1 MSLFSQI
8 GKQAADEFA
17 SNSSPSFLKNTLI
30 GGGLGGVAGGLYG
43 LINPGTTEKIDEK
56 GNKVVK
62 QKSRLR
68 EGLKRGLIGAG
79 LGGLSGAA
87 IGALSDNSSKKT
99 EKEPK
104 PKPAE
109 PKSTIGGPDDAG
121 ADARLNFM
129 TDQRMSNEIDILKN
143 DANKYLENQIKAIA
157 SGDKENAKYYGDLR
171 AGIENRLTS
180 PTTLD
185 MLQRALNY
193 KPKGIYSIPSS
204 KFALPMPESV
214 EAELYGSR

>member
-1 MSLFSQI
+1 MSLFSEL

-17 SNSSPSFLKNTLI
+17 SNSLPSFLKNTLI
-30 GGGLGGVAGGLYG
+30 GGGLGGAAGGLYG
-43 LINPGTTEKIDEK
+43 LINPGTTEKIDEE

-87 IGALSDNSSKKT
+87 IGALIGNNFKKT
-99 EKEPK
+99 EKEPS
-104 PKPAE
+104 PKLDM
-109 PKSTIGGPDDAG
+109 PKSTIGSPDDAG
-121 ADARLNFM
+121 IEYRSKPMDL
-129 TDQRMSNEIDILKN
+129 RMSNDIDIMKS
-143 DANKYLENQIKAIA
+143 DADKYLENQIKAMT
-157 SGDKENAKYYGDLR
+157 SGDKESYKHHGDIR
-171 AGIENRLTS
+171 ALIENQLTS

-185 MLQRALNY
+185 MIQRNINY
-193 KPKGIYSIPSS
+193 TPKGIYAIPAS